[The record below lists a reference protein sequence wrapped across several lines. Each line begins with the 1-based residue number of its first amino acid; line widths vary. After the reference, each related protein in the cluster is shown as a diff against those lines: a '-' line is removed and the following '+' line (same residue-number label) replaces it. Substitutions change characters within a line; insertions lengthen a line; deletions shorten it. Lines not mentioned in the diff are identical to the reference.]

1 MANFK
6 TGSGS
11 HGGLKVRNLIE
22 RWLTAEEERRLLSA
36 SPEWLQEIIVF
47 AANTGLRQSEILN
60 LQWCNVDLF
69 RRTITLLEQ
78 KNGGRDTLPVNAKTL
93 DVLKARAKVRSLK
106 TDWGRKP
113 DELVAGE
120 RFSRYLTPK
129 TLRISLR

>member
-22 RWLTAEEERRLLSA
+22 RWLTAEEERGLLSA

-78 KNGGRDTLPVNAKTL
+78 KDGGRDTLPVNAKTL
-93 DVLKARAKVRSLK
+93 DVLKARVKVRSLK

-113 DELVAGE
+113 DELVAGGG
-120 RFSRYLTPK
+120 
-129 TLRISLR
+129 I